1 MPVTDLARTIAMICA
16 VFSGGQTLAH
26 FEMHM

>member
-1 MPVTDLARTIAMICA
+1 MPVTDMARTIAMIVS

-26 FEMHM
+26 LEMHM